1 MRKVDVLDFSG
12 SYYEIGIA
20 HGRKLQNSKHFQSML
35 SKIKDVSVL
44 NQDTKEIINVIKS
57 FCPQLLDELKGLQEG
72 IKYTESDVLRLFG
85 GYDMP
90 LLEMGCTSFITSDYY
105 VRNYDFSPY
114 IYDGTFVIQRHEEDN
129 WTCGNSELMLGRLD
143 GMNHHGL
150 TCGLHF
156 VNNKTHKKGFIGS
169 TIVRII
175 LEMCKHVEEAIDL
188 LKELPHAASYNYS
201 LVDRNGGF
209 AVFEASPGMTNIHR
223 EKKSLSCVNM
233 FQTGKMEPFNRKNID
248 SSLDRL
254 EALSHI
260 SETIKPVNEVHE
272 WFSTQTSPVF
282 YTDYEQFFGTLH
294 TVSYV
299 PKTNMILLTS
309 LGGEAQEITM

>member
-1 MRKVDVLDFSG
+1 MRKVDVLDFRG
-12 SYYEIGIA
+12 SYYEIGLA
-20 HGRKLQNSKHFQSML
+20 HGRRLHNSEHFQSML
-35 SKIKDVSVL
+35 SKIKGISILD
-44 NQDTKEIINVIKS
+44 QDTEEIRNILMY

-72 IKYTESDVLRLFG
+72 IKYKESDVLRLFG

-105 VRNYDFSPY
+105 VRNYDFSPI
-114 IYDGTFVIQRHEEDN
+114 IYDGTFVIQRHHEN
-129 WTCGNSELMLGRLD
+129 KWICGNSELMLGRLD
-143 GMNHHGL
+143 GMNHSGL

-156 VNNKTHKKGFIGS
+156 VNNDPHKKGFIGS

-175 LEMCKHVEEAIDL
+175 LEMCENVEEAIDL

-201 LVDRNGGF
+201 LVDRNGSF
-209 AVFEASPGMTNIHR
+209 AVFEASPDMTNIHR
-223 EKKSLSCVNM
+223 EETSLSCVNM
-233 FQTGKMEPFNRKNID
+233 FQTEKMETYNQTNVD

-254 EALSHI
+254 EALSHL
-260 SETIKPVNEVHE
+260 SKTIKPVSEVHK

-282 YTDYEQFFGTLH
+282 YTDYEHFFGTLH

-299 PKTNMILLTS
+299 PKTYKIILTS
-309 LGGEAQEITM
+309 PGGKTQEISM